1 MAARATREE
10 WSKRVERWHESGLT
24 AQEFAAELG
33 VNPRT
38 LTYWKWVLTK
48 GPARDQA
55 TRSKTATAV
64 PFVEVGQTPSRA
76 DVFELEL
83 SDGIVVRVPLDFD
96 AAALRRLLEVVG
108 RAS

>member
-1 MAARATREE
+1 MAARATRAE
-10 WSKRVERWHESGLT
+10 WSKRVERWRESGLT

-48 GPARDQA
+48 GPAREQA
-55 TRSKTATAV
+55 TRSRTATVV
-64 PFVEVGQTPSRA
+64 PFVEVGQTPART

-83 SDGIVVRVPLDFD
+83 SSGVVVRVPLDFD
-96 AAALRRLLEVVG
+96 PAALRRLLDVVG
-108 RAS
+108 HAP

>member
-10 WSKRVERWHESGLT
+10 WSKRVERWRESGLT

-48 GPARDQA
+48 EPA
-55 TRSKTATAV
+55 TRSKTASTAV
-64 PFVEVGQTPSRA
+64 PFVEVAQTPARTE
-76 DVFELEL
+76 VFELEL
-83 SDGIVVRVPLDFD
+83 SGGVVVRVPLDFD
-96 AAALRRLLEVVG
+96 ASALRRLLDVVG